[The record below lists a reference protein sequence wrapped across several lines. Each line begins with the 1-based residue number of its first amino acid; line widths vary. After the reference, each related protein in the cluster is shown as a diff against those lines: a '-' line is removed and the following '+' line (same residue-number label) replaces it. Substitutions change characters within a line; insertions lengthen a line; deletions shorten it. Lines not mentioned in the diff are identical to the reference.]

1 MHKFYLSVI
10 FILLAVIGFGT
21 YKFILQ
27 GAVGNSPDNR
37 ISIKLSSSERNLLL
51 KEMRS
56 FLSSIQQI
64 TQSLVK
70 DDFIKAA
77 KAARASG
84 RAAQKDV
91 PGSLMSKLPLGFK
104 KLGFDTHS
112 RFDQLAL
119 DTADMV
125 DKQLVLTQ
133 LSTLMQNCVSCH
145 AAYRLD
151 LEKQQ

>member
-1 MHKFYLSVI
+1 
-10 FILLAVIGFGT
+10 
-21 YKFILQ
+21 
-27 GAVGNSPDNR
+27 
-37 ISIKLSSSERNLLL
+37 
-51 KEMRS
+51 
-56 FLSSIQQI
+56 
-64 TQSLVK
+64 
-70 DDFIKAA
+70 
-77 KAARASG
+77 RASG

-119 DTADMV
+119 DTADME